1 MEGHK
6 EIYDTRDLQDLR
18 PLYTPED
25 RKVFHPYTEVAP
37 PNDPHSFVTGFDFN
51 RQEWNVVSAA
61 TPEEIDLVARQ
72 MVQLTLRNL
81 QLEQQV
87 QQLVQ
92 GGREDA

>member
-18 PLYTPED
+18 PLFVPED

-37 PNDPHSFVTGFDFN
+37 PNDPHSIVTGFDFN
-51 RQEWNVVSAA
+51 RQEWNIVSAA
-61 TPEEIDLVARQ
+61 TPEDVDLVARQ

-92 GGREDA
+92 GG